1 MTLAAT
7 LSVNKGKIVQQSSR
21 LAIYALIELASNP
34 DRPIS
39 GAEIG
44 AKYRVSAHHLA
55 KVLLILGRAGMVQSI
70 RGVGGGYSFSGNARR
85 ITLFDIINLFEDTSS
100 ECKLSDPAEA
110 TPEEWTLFD
119 VSQEIND
126 ITMSTYNSIT
136 LKTMLKQIE
145 RRTSAADR
153 KKADAE
159 SKKKILA

>member
-1 MTLAAT
+1 M
-7 LSVNKGKIVQQSSR
+7 QQSSR

-55 KVLLILGRAGMVQSI
+55 KVLLILGRAGMVQSV

-85 ITLFDIINLFEDTSS
+85 ITLFEIISLFEDTST
-100 ECKLSDPAEA
+100 ECKLTSPSKA
-110 TPEEWTLFD
+110 TPEEWAMFD

-126 ITMSTYNSIT
+126 IAMSTYNSIT
-136 LKTMLKQIE
+136 LMTMLKQIK
-145 RRTSAADR
+145 RRTSAVKR
-153 KKADAE
+153 KKAGAG
-159 SKKKILA
+159 SKKELPA